1 MSFSNQE
8 PFHDNNSTGVATL
21 GLQIQIQKAFAHK
34 VAMYTQNE
42 TMLKRKKHTNLGFKR
57 LDSIGG

>member
-1 MSFSNQE
+1 M
-8 PFHDNNSTGVATL
+8 GVANL

-57 LDSIGG
+57 LDSKGG